1 VKAKDD
7 LLVEVGRRVRSRREA
22 LGLSQSELA
31 ERSDL
36 SLRFLAQ
43 VEHGDGNISLVRF
56 AQVARALGVGPADLL
71 PRAQEGRPVVA
82 LLGVR
87 GAGKS
92 TIGPRLARRLG
103 VPFVELDDRI
113 VRAASLSLAEI
124 FEVHGDPYYRRLQ
137 LETLARVLEE
147 QAGKGA
153 VIATGGSIVADAA
166 SFALL
171 RGRAVTIW
179 LRARARDHWRRVVA
193 QGDRR
198 PMGGNPRAFA
208 ELQALLRAREPL
220 YRRAHHVVDTRL
232 GVEHSVDEALRVVE
246 SGS

>member
-1 VKAKDD
+1 VKEP
-7 LLVEVGRRVRSRREA
+7 LLVEVGRHVRARREA
-22 LGLSQSELA
+22 RGWSQSELA
-31 ERSDL
+31 DRSGL

-43 VEHGDGNISLVRF
+43 LEHGEGNISLVRF
-56 AQVARALGVGPADLL
+56 AGVARALGVSPAELL
-71 PRAQEGRPVVA
+71 PRAAIKKPIVA

-92 TIGPRLARRLG
+92 TIGPLLAHRLA

-113 VRAASLSLAEI
+113 ARAAGLSLSEI
-124 FEVHGDPYYRRLQ
+124 FEVHGEPYYRRLQ
-137 LETLARVLEE
+137 LETLARVLDE
-147 QAGKGA
+147 QAERGA

-166 SFALL
+166 SFSLL

-198 PMGGNPRAFA
+198 PMGKNPQAFTQ
-208 ELQALLRAREPL
+208 LQSLLRAREPL
-220 YRRAHHVVDTRL
+220 YRRAHHVVDTRG
-232 GVEHSVDEALRVVE
+232 GVDHAVEETLRVVE
-246 SGS
+246 S